1 MIFSRSRRQI
11 ITVLLLGFILCAA
24 ALYVRGFSGPMYG
37 DSVEHLEENSSVF
50 ASESVLEVIKIAPQ
64 RPVAM
69 LSFYIDYRVAG
80 LSPYYLRL
88 VSVALL
94 GVTSLALFFLIILV
108 LNIPTLQVPADTA
121 QKQAIAFIC
130 SVVFLVHPVQS
141 QVVLYIWQ
149 RMTLLACLF
158 YLLSLS
164 AYLGTRMGIIRSQ
177 VLGFSLCAALF
188 LCAILSKENA
198 VTLPAA
204 IILAEII
211 LFKQRLRA
219 VLVLIATASLLVVI
233 ASVPFV
239 FLERMPGTQETGM
252 FHMIKLYYRISG
264 LTPLEV
270 ALTQSRMLF
279 DYLFLSLVPFLTGLP
294 FWVAP
299 VISRSLLNPPSTV
312 LAVVGVFALIGLSL
326 ALLRRQPLTSFG
338 ILFFILNL
346 IPESALLPTH
356 TFFAYRVLLPLVG
369 LILAVAD
376 LALVGYKWAESR
388 GMNLRV
394 KAVLAG
400 MLAIWIAAS
409 AATAFSKAAMWTDPV
424 LVWEEAVRNLPSPEA
439 DFDKMHYLTILDNL
453 GYELQ
458 LKGRHKEAVPYH
470 ERSLNVVPT
479 NLRALTL
486 MATALAG
493 TGDIEKA
500 EPYFKKV
507 LESPAADAR
516 TTVFA
521 RIMYGESLERAGRK
535 PEAADQYGAALNTR
549 PDMASWQRK
558 LGRLLIELGQPRE
571 AVKRFGKAVEL
582 EPESAEAHYDLATAL
597 QAEGKLDEAINHYVA
612 ALRLR
617 PDHAW
622 AYNNLG
628 RIMEAKGDV
637 AAALKYY
644 ANALQHD
651 RNMPEG
657 HFNIGNALVALNKL
671 DEAMLHYRSV
681 ITIRPDY
688 AQAHNNLG
696 VVLEEKG
703 DFEQAAEHYKLALQ
717 LKPDEEI
724 FSKNLARVMEK
735 LPRQRGDVPH

>member
-1 MIFSRSRRQI
+1 M
-11 ITVLLLGFILCAA
+11 LLLGFTLAA
-24 ALYVRGFSGPMYG
+24 ALYVRGFSGPMYC
-37 DSVEHLEENSSVF
+37 DSVAHLQENSSVF
-50 ASESVLEVIKIAPQ
+50 ARGSVLDVIKIAPQ

-69 LSFYIDYRVAG
+69 LSFYADYLVAG
-80 LSPYYLRL
+80 MAPFYFRL
-88 VSVALL
+88 VSVVLL
-94 GVTSLALFFLIILV
+94 GLTSLTLFFLVILV
-108 LNIPTLQVPADTA
+108 LNIPTLQVSVDTT
-121 QKQAIAFIC
+121 QKQVVALTC

-149 RMTLLACLF
+149 RMTLLAGLF
-158 YLLSLS
+158 YLLSLN
-164 AYLGTRMGIIRSQ
+164 AYLATRIGIIKSKA
-177 VLGFSLCAALF
+177 LGLGICAILF

-198 VTLPAA
+198 ITLPAA

-211 LFKQRLRA
+211 LFKQRLRT
-219 VLVLIATASLLVVI
+219 VLALIATASLLVVI
-233 ASVPFV
+233 VSVPLV
-239 FLERMPGTQETGM
+239 FLERLPGSQEAGL

-279 DYLFLSLVPFLTGLP
+279 DYLFLSLLPFLTGLP

-299 VISRSLLNPPSTV
+299 VISRSLLNPPATV
-312 LAVVGVFALIGLSL
+312 LAVAGVFALIGVTL

-346 IPESALLPTH
+346 IPESALVPTH
-356 TFFAYRVLLPLVG
+356 VFFAYRVVLPLVG
-369 LILAVAD
+369 LILAAAD

-388 GMNLRV
+388 GMNRKV
-394 KAVLAG
+394 KASLAT
-400 MLAIWIAAS
+400 MLTIWIAAS

-424 LVWEEAVRNLPSPEA
+424 LVWEEAARNLPSPEA
-439 DFDKMHYLTILDNL
+439 DFDKMHYLTILDDL

-470 ERSLNVVPT
+470 ERSLNVFPT
-479 NLRALTL
+479 NMRGLTL

-493 TGDIEKA
+493 SGDTGKA
-500 EPYFKKV
+500 EPYFKKA
-507 LESPAADAR
+507 LEAQATDAR
-516 TTVFA
+516 ATVFA
-521 RIMYGESLERAGRK
+521 RIMYGEFLERAGRK
-535 PEAADQYGAALNTR
+535 LEAADQYAAALNTR
-549 PDMASWQRK
+549 PDMAFWQRK
-558 LGRLLIELGQPRE
+558 LGRLLIELGQPPE
-571 AVKRFGKAVEL
+571 AVKRFGNALEL
-582 EPESAEAHYDLATAL
+582 EPNSADAHYDLATAL
-597 QAEGKLDEAINHYVA
+597 QIEGKLNEAINHYEA

-637 AAALKYY
+637 VAALNYY
-644 ANALQHD
+644 AKALQHD

-671 DEAMLHYRSV
+671 DEAILHYRSV
-681 ITIRPDY
+681 IRIRPDY

-703 DFEQAAEHYKLALQ
+703 DFGLAAEHYKLALQ

-724 FSKNLARVMEK
+724 FSKNLVRVMEK
-735 LPRQRGDVPH
+735 LRQQRGVVPQ